1 MIVVMTDFEKLG
13 VFYLGKGVDG
23 VTGKAT
29 DVPLLYDA
37 RDLTT
42 HALCVGMTGS
52 GKTGLCIA
60 LLEEAAIDGIPAIA
74 IDPKGDLA
82 NLLLTF
88 PNLAGDDFAPWIDP
102 AEAARQGVTVEQLA
116 EKTARAWRDGLGS
129 FGQSPERIGRFTDA
143 AERVVYTPGS
153 NSGVPISVLKSFSAP
168 PKALI
173 DDGDLLRER
182 ITGAAS
188 GLLTLLGI
196 DADPLQGREHI
207 LISSILEASWR
218 DGRDLAIADLIRA
231 IQTPPFERLGVL
243 DIESFYPAKERSALA
258 MRLNGLLASP
268 GFNSWIQGEP
278 LDIQRILY
286 TPAGKPR
293 LAIFSIAHLSDAERM
308 FFVTTLLNE
317 VISWMRGQSGTSS
330 LRAVLYMDEIFGFF
344 PPSANPPSK
353 TPMLTLLK
361 QARAFGVGCVL
372 STQNPVDLDY
382 KGLSNCGTWFIGRLQ
397 AERDKARLL
406 DGLEGASRAAGQS
419 FDRAAI
425 DAMISGLDK
434 RVFVVNN
441 VHEDAPV
448 LLQTRWTLSYL
459 AGPMTRA
466 QIEKLM
472 ASRKITVAAPAARA
486 ISAKIDQGSPTS
498 PPPLPAEIGQT
509 FLSGASPDGG
519 AETLLQPALLA
530 EAKLHF
536 VSASAG
542 VDAWGTVHA
551 LLDVPDQGDAVNWD
565 QAELKDGPAP
575 KGQAMPPDGARF
587 SDLPTPASQ
596 AKNYAAWAKSF
607 GQFLYQCK
615 KFTVWR
621 CPALK
626 LTSRPGETEGDFRV
640 RIREVLREQRDKALA
655 TIRDKYAAKR
665 APIEAKIRAAEARVT
680 RETSEYQDAK
690 MQSMVSVGASIL
702 GALLGRRRFSA
713 TTVRGAGT
721 AMGRMSRAGR
731 QKDDIERAQTS
742 VQALIQQRDDLE
754 AALAEEIARLQAAPD
769 ETDMVLEE
777 IAVAPRKSDTTVG
790 PVRLAW
796 RPRAA

>member
-1 MIVVMTDFEKLG
+1 MIDVMTDFEKLG

-29 DVPLLYDA
+29 DAPLLYDA

-74 IDPKGDLA
+74 IDPKGDLS

-88 PNLAGDDFAPWIDP
+88 PNLTGDDFAPWIDT

-116 EKTARAWRDGLGS
+116 EKTAQTWRDGLGS
-129 FGQSPERIGRFTDA
+129 FGQSPERIRRFADA

-173 DDGDLLRER
+173 DDADLLRER

-231 IQTPPFERLGVL
+231 IQAPPFERLGVL

-268 GFNSWIQGEP
+268 GFSSWIQGEP

-286 TPAGKPR
+286 TPEGKPR

-406 DGLEGASRAAGQS
+406 DGLDGASRAAGQS

-434 RVFVVNN
+434 RVFIVNN
-441 VHEDAPV
+441 VHEAAPV

-472 ASRKITVAAPAARA
+472 AARKITAAAPPARA
-486 ISAKIDQGSPTS
+486 VSAQGDQGASTS

-519 AETLLQPALLA
+519 AETVLQPTLLA

-536 VSASAG
+536 VSASVG

-551 LLDVPDQGDAVNWD
+551 LLDVPDQADAANWD
-565 QAELKDGPAP
+565 HAELTDGPAP

-587 SDLPTPASQ
+587 ADIPTPALQ

-607 GQFLYQCK
+607 GQYLYQCK
-615 KFTVWR
+615 KFTIWR

-640 RIREVLREQRDKALA
+640 RIREVLREQRDNALA
-655 TIRDKYAAKR
+655 TIRDKHAAKR
-665 APIEAKIRAAEARVT
+665 ASIEAKIRAAEARVT

-702 GALLGRRRFSA
+702 GALLGRRRLST

-731 QKDDIERAQTS
+731 QRDDIERAQAS
-742 VQALIQQRDDLE
+742 LEALIKQRDDLE

-769 ETDMVLEE
+769 ENDMVLKE

-796 RPRAA
+796 LPRAA